1 MGRLLGWNRRKR
13 AAETRRYLELVAAE
27 QTVPTVV
34 ASPKTPERELAL
46 AASAA
51 AG

>member
-1 MGRLLGWNRRKR
+1 
-13 AAETRRYLELVAAE
+13 
-27 QTVPTVV
+27 VPAVV
-34 ASPKTPERELAL
+34 ANPRSPERELAL